1 MFSNNN
7 PVFNESTLARLDRPV
22 GGGLTFS
29 AQGAVTNTLI
39 LTSLCGATAIGGW
52 ALVENN
58 PGLYR
63 PIFWGSL
70 IAGLALALIIC
81 FKPRTSPFLAPV
93 YALQEGVFVGAASY
107 MYGRWAEMKSAG
119 ETLGHHL
126 VLQAGLLTIGILMA
140 MLLAYKTGAIRATEK
155 FKFAVVGATGGI
167 AIFAL
172 VMLGLSL
179 FGVSMPWFM
188 GEGKYGWVGIG
199 IAGFIVVIASMN
211 LILDFDLIEQFQAQR
226 APKYMEWYAGFG
238 LLTTLVWLYL
248 SILRLLAMLTGR
260 RE

>member
-1 MFSNNN
+1 MFGNTN
-7 PVFNESTLARLDRPV
+7 PVFNESTLGRLDR
-22 GGGLTFS
+22 GAARGLSFS

-58 PGLYR
+58 PALMM
-63 PIFWGSL
+63 PIFLGSL
-70 IAGLALALIIC
+70 VAGLVLALIMC
-81 FKPRTSPFLAPV
+81 FKPQTSPVLAPV
-93 YALQEGVFVGAASY
+93 YALQEGLFVGGASY
-107 MYGRWAEMKSAG
+107 MYGRWAEMKTAG
-119 ETLGHHL
+119 QTLGHDL

-140 MLLAYKTGAIRATEK
+140 MLLGYKTGAIRATER

-167 AIFAL
+167 AIFSL
-172 VMLGLSL
+172 VMIVLRLC
-179 FGVSMPWFM
+179 GVRMPWFM
-188 GEGKYGWVGIG
+188 GEGPYGWVGIG
-199 IAGFIVVIASMN
+199 IAGFIVVIASLN
-211 LILDFDLIEQFQAQR
+211 LILDFDLIEECEAKR

-248 SILRLLAMLTGR
+248 SILRLLAMLSGR